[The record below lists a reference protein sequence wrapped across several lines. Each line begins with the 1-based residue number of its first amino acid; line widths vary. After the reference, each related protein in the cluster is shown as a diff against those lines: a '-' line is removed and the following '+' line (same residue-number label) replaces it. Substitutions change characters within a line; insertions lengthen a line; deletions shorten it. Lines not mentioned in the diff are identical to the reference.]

1 MWIGQSSQV
10 IPRPFCPRRGQTD
23 ILQGSGCGEDHGF
36 PPGVRITHPRG
47 LSVVS
52 SSAVCCGEK
61 NVTRRSPARLIHVE
75 ESQQFRQEY
84 LKPVPS
90 SLLNKIQVKAR
101 RSPMMPRR
109 STVTNLFIV
118 RFFIFDIF
126 SSNEYYEHGVVVF
139 SFDEPGPGDNPGH
152 LNFLDNQER
161 VQEMSP
167 SRKKNW
173 TRKTFL
179 IQPRSHKMILQK
191 TLSMLP
197 KKLRS
202 Q

>member
-1 MWIGQSSQV
+1 
-10 IPRPFCPRRGQTD
+10 
-23 ILQGSGCGEDHGF
+23 
-36 PPGVRITHPRG
+36 
-47 LSVVS
+47 
-52 SSAVCCGEK
+52 
-61 NVTRRSPARLIHVE
+61 
-75 ESQQFRQEY
+75 
-84 LKPVPS
+84 
-90 SLLNKIQVKAR
+90 
-101 RSPMMPRR
+101 MMPRR

-161 VQEMSP
+161 VLEMSP
-167 SRKKNW
+167 SRKMNW

-179 IQPRSHKMILQK
+179 IQQRSHKMILMMK

-197 KKLRS
+197 KKLRRS
-202 Q
+202 RRRKEKKMFHHKEERKGVTR

>member
-1 MWIGQSSQV
+1 M
-10 IPRPFCPRRGQTD
+10 
-23 ILQGSGCGEDHGF
+23 
-36 PPGVRITHPRG
+36 
-47 LSVVS
+47 
-52 SSAVCCGEK
+52 
-61 NVTRRSPARLIHVE
+61 
-75 ESQQFRQEY
+75 
-84 LKPVPS
+84 KPVPS